1 MRKLMILFY
10 CMLTLLTVSSIQA
23 QTPNYNIRVF
33 GYLNTWAL
41 QMGAGVWGSSNYENM
56 LYTNL
61 DRGACTDYITF
72 NDNKIS
78 LRDYLDMKVNLI
90 KELSDLQ
97 FKLNQTAVDK
107 AESLMR
113 HKIDSMNEWRNQNK
127 DERAMFATKLEVAFL
142 TKMVYTGV
150 GIVVAVEFFLK
161 YIK

>member
-1 MRKLMILFY
+1 
-10 CMLTLLTVSSIQA
+10 
-23 QTPNYNIRVF
+23 
-33 GYLNTWAL
+33 
-41 QMGAGVWGSSNYENM
+41 
-56 LYTNL
+56 
-61 DRGACTDYITF
+61 
-72 NDNKIS
+72 
-78 LRDYLDMKVNLI
+78 MKVNLI